1 MPRIVWSG
9 IVGCI
14 HVHDLILLATL
25 MTNIEGKERVERVNK
40 VAGVNIPFMT
50 PSDPFEI
57 DPVSARLA
65 LSARPPVPD
74 PLH

>member
-25 MTNIEGKERVERVNK
+25 MTNIEGKERVCK
-40 VAGVNIPFMT
+40 MAGVNIPFMT